1 MQQNHDDVDVN
12 YANDKGRI
20 IIICA
25 YLLFYCIK
33 WWKYEEQYSVG
44 GKVALLFFL
53 HSYSLV
59 DNKQQCHRQQNKT
72 KQNRQQWQPPQPHK

>member
-20 IIICA
+20 IICA

-33 WWKYEEQYSVG
+33 WWKCEEQYSVG
-44 GKVALLFFL
+44 GKVALLFL
-53 HSYSLV
+53 YIPIPWSTTNNNV
-59 DNKQQCHRQQNKT
+59 IINKT
-72 KQNRQQWQPPQPHK
+72 KQATMATTTIT